1 MLNEFESSLQNQTV
15 LDFLSAQR
23 PPQPEYNDLKD
34 ALEAYRALVAGN
46 AWWPLSLPPKNWQL
60 NEVYVRRVRARL
72 ALEDPFVSAVSG
84 LDEQLEW
91 ASVTDSIRLFQQRNG
106 LVADAKLGRRTIAAL
121 NIPPSQRVAQI
132 VANMERW
139 RWMPRTFEDRYIL
152 VNVPENELRVVEHG
166 TTILRSRV
174 IVGRVTDPTPIVR
187 AMVRGLLINPPWN
200 VPSIIARREILPK
213 LRKDRFYLAKQ
224 DMILRD
230 GPAGDPHGARVDWR
244 ALKTMP
250 YRVQQLAG
258 PKNALGRI
266 KLDMPNRFDAYLH
279 DTPGQAAFQ
288 LDERFLSH
296 GCVRV
301 RQIME
306 LASIVLTGDPETG
319 ISSAQTMIDT
329 GATQRVSA
337 GTPIPVYLVYWTAFQ
352 GDDGQLNF
360 RPDIYG
366 RDQRLMA
373 QLHGERNVRVT
384 LAGAAC
390 CIG

>member
-1 MLNEFESSLQNQTV
+1 
-15 LDFLSAQR
+15 
-23 PPQPEYNDLKD
+23 
-34 ALEAYRALVAGN
+34 
-46 AWWPLSLPPKNWQL
+46 
-60 NEVYVRRVRARL
+60 
-72 ALEDPFVSAVSG
+72 
-84 LDEQLEW
+84 
-91 ASVTDSIRLFQQRNG
+91 
-106 LVADAKLGRRTIAAL
+106 
-121 NIPPSQRVAQI
+121 VAQI

-152 VNVPENELRVVEHG
+152 VNVPQNELRVVDHG
-166 TTILRSRV
+166 TTILRSRA
-174 IVGRVTDPTPIVR
+174 IVGRVTDPTPILR
-187 AMVRGLLINPPWN
+187 AMVKGFVVNPPWN

-224 DMILRD
+224 DMVLRD
-230 GPAGDPHGARVDWR
+230 GPPGDPHGLRVNWR

-258 PKNALGRI
+258 PKSALGRI

-279 DTPGQAAFQ
+279 DTPGKAAFQ

-301 RQIME
+301 QQIME

-319 ISSAQTMIDT
+319 ISSTQTMIDA

-366 RDQRLMA
+366 RDERLIA
-373 QLHGERNVRVT
+373 QLNGARNARVT
-384 LAGAAC
+384 LVASAC